1 MSLVFNSEALP
12 LKSKILIFGASG
24 KMGVKIKELLDS
36 ACFEAEFCFGATSKT
51 AKSELDLAI
60 KGCDVIIDFSHPD
73 ALFNYAHLAI
83 KHSKLIVS
91 GTTGFS
97 KEQEG
102 LILSLVKNDGLKII
116 MSYNTSFGVN
126 VFFKIAKEL
135 SKALNIEL
143 CPEYDAE
150 IIETHH
156 VLKKDAPSGTAITL
170 GKCVAEGR
178 GLDFDKVKCFE
189 RSGITGQKPSGQIGF
204 ASVRSGGIVGEHTL
218 IFGSGKDTIELTHRA
233 FSRDIFAEGA
243 IKLALQGLK
252 KLKAGQLNES
262 KIYEYKDIL

>member
-1 MSLVFNSEALP
+1 MSLVFSGHALSFKP
-12 LKSKILIFGASG
+12 KILILGSSG

-36 ACFEAEFCFGATSKT
+36 GCFEAEFCFGATSKT
-51 AKSELDLAI
+51 TKAELDFAI
-60 KGCDVIIDFSHPD
+60 KNCDVVIDFSHPE
-73 ALFNYAHLAI
+73 ALLNYANLAI
-83 KHSKLIVS
+83 KHGKLIVS
-91 GTTGFS
+91 GTTGFN
-97 KEQEG
+97 KDQEQT
-102 LILSLVKNDGLKII
+102 ILSLVKNNGLKII

-135 SKALNIEL
+135 SKALNMEL

-156 VLKKDAPSGTAITL
+156 ILKKDAPSGTAITL

-178 GLDFDKVKCFE
+178 GLDFDEVKCFE
-189 RSGITGQKPSGQIGF
+189 RGGITGQKPSGQIGF
-204 ASVRSGGIVGEHTL
+204 ASIRSGGIVGEHTL
-218 IFGSGKDTIELTHRA
+218 IFGSGNDRIELTHRA

-262 KIYEYKDIL
+262 KIYEYHDIL